1 MNRTILVTCTIV
13 LSVLCVDGYPQRY
26 RISRSVGSH
35 GDIDPGERTTPCR
48 KRRAMVKFPVD
59 MSSAITYDKA
69 NNAKGMD
76 KNVYDFD
83 KTVNTAK
90 ENAVDKSSFRNG
102 TNKVSIDADTES
114 VREMNYHLSCILTV
128 CFLCYCINVCLC
140 ILQIIFE
147 AR

>member
-1 MNRTILVTCTIV
+1 M
-13 LSVLCVDGYPQRY
+13 
-26 RISRSVGSH
+26 
-35 GDIDPGERTTPCR
+35 
-48 KRRAMVKFPVD
+48 KFPVD